1 MPTHIGDLKAFG
13 GNTQQEFPYFG
24 SLEF

>member
-13 GNTQQEFPYFG
+13 GDTTQ
-24 SLEF
+24 LCHVVR